1 MARSAVTVT
10 KIDGYNSSNTIT
22 KDAMDAT
29 NNHSIDVDGLSD
41 ERMQIYFDVTTA
53 PVTIEIK
60 SGDYEDGALGD
71 LTITSSGVE
80 VNVVEI
86 ETSRFK
92 DEDGLILIDMSTTG
106 SGAGTIYATAGV
118 QAK

>member
-10 KIDGYNSSNTIT
+10 EIDGYNSANTIT
-22 KDAMDAT
+22 KDAIDT
-29 NNHSIDVDGLSD
+29 SNNHSIDVDGLSD
-41 ERMQIYFDVTTA
+41 ERIQIYFDVTTA
-53 PVTIEIK
+53 PVTFSIAG
-60 SGDYEDGALGD
+60 GDYEDADIGA
-71 LTITSSGVE
+71 LTITSTSAE
-80 VNVVEI
+80 VNVVQL

-92 DEDGLILIDMSTTG
+92 DEDGLILIDASTTG

>member
-10 KIDGYNSSNTIT
+10 ELSAYNTAATIT
-22 KDAMDAT
+22 KDAIDT
-29 NNHSIDVDGLSD
+29 SNNHSIDVSGLSD

-53 PVTIEIK
+53 PCTIEIK
-60 SGDYEDGALGD
+60 SGDYEDSVLGD
-71 LTITSSGVE
+71 LTITSTGVE

-92 DEDGLILIDMSTTG
+92 DSDELILIDVSSTG
-106 SGAGTIYATAGV
+106 SGAGTIYATANV